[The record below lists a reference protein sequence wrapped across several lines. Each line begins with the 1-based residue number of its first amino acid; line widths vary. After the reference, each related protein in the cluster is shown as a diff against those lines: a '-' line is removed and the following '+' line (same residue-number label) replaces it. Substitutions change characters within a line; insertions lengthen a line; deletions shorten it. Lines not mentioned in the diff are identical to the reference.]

1 MKKAQVAG
9 LRFLRS
15 RCSTV
20 RGNYRTTPRP
30 ASVILSIRL
39 SPLPPLSPVLCAL
52 QHVRAVFGKAHCD
65 HKSAF
70 TPVWFVAPAA
80 VCSC

>member
-9 LRFLRS
+9 LRFLF
-15 RCSTV
+15 TFV
-20 RGNYRTTPRP
+20 ALLFVGIKATPRP

-80 VCSC
+80 VCNC